1 MRAPPGMEMLRSWR
15 MVPIPLFTLLVALS
29 RVPSLYATSMTS
41 SGVRMSGPVATS
53 MSGIP
58 RRSSL

>member
-1 MRAPPGMEMLRSWR
+1 MRAPPGIEMFRSWR

-29 RVPSLYATSMTS
+29 RVPRRYATSMTS

-53 MSGIP
+53 IRGMP